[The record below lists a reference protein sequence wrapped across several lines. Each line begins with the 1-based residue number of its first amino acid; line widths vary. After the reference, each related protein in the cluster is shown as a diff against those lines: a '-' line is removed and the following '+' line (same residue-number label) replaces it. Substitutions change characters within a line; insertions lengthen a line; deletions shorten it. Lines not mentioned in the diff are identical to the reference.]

1 MRYLSL
7 LILGFLLG
15 ACCTNLLLARQQEQ
29 LHLNQAELEQ
39 RLATAKEEIAQ
50 LKESLAEES
59 YQVVISVEPVITFK
73 GDKPFGMEIR
83 AATQVINQKIQ
94 EFLAPLK
101 GQEVRRLN
109 PALIPAMIDN
119 RTVKIHGVEYKLKV
133 TLILVSDSVIVHVEA
148 TQSNSGTVR
157 GQA

>member
-1 MRYLSL
+1 M
-7 LILGFLLG
+7 
-15 ACCTNLLLARQQEQ
+15 
-29 LHLNQAELEQ
+29 
-39 RLATAKEEIAQ
+39 
-50 LKESLAEES
+50 
-59 YQVVISVEPVITFK
+59 VISVEPVITFK